1 MAICGIVNDRKGV
14 PANAAE
20 LQAMLASMKL
30 TSEDSC
36 ARSCLSRASFGAISS
51 TGTMSLWYSDSILV
65 ACDADLFNQKELET
79 SLASTNALGNAAA
92 LLAALY
98 LRDGVA
104 FLQHLR
110 GVFALAIWNDKSE
123 TLLLAVDRFGVKTLC
138 YAGSSSDIVFAS
150 QPRGLLASGRLA
162 KKVDLQAVVNYLNFT
177 IVPAPQCVFEGIN
190 KLSPGTYLLS
200 KESGIC
206 TVPYWEMQYP
216 ENTHAST
223 SHLTEELLTR
233 MEEAV
238 SSASAGIPSPQLGC
252 FLSGGTDSSSI
263 LGLLTRA
270 RNTPANAFS
279 IGFREGR
286 FNELEYAHMAARW
299 FGARHF
305 ELMLGP
311 EETYQAIPKL
321 VEAFDEPFGNAS
333 AFPSYFCAELARREG
348 IQVMLAGDGGD
359 ELFGGNERYRTHQIF
374 DVYQKVPYLLRRRLI
389 EPLLFGMPIS
399 ASPLQKLQRYVR
411 RSNTPNPE
419 RYLAW
424 SPLQRFP
431 AHQVLGPAMPSRNGN
446 GDLLAVARRHYHS
459 APAAS
464 ELNRLLYVDVKM
476 TLGDNDLPKV
486 ARTAEVAGLNVR
498 FPYLDHSLAEFSGR
512 LPVHLKVRG
521 LEKRYLF
528 KRATKNLLPRA
539 ILQKK
544 KHGFGL
550 PIGFWLKS
558 DRKLR
563 GFAEDI
569 LLDPRTY
576 QRGYFRRQFVEDVFA
591 LMDSDNTPYYGD
603 LLWPF
608 LMLELWHRRH
618 VDGGTA

>member
-1 MAICGIVNDRKGV
+1 MAICGIVNDEKGDS
-14 PANAAE
+14 ANAAE

-36 ARSCLSRASFGAISS
+36 AHSPASRASLGALSS
-51 TGTMSLWYSDSILV
+51 TGTASLWYSDSILV
-65 ACDADLFNQKELET
+65 ACDADLFNQKELEA
-79 SLASTNALGNAAA
+79 SLASTNAFGNVAA

-98 LRDGVA
+98 LRDGVS
-104 FLQHLR
+104 FLQQLR
-110 GVFALAIWNDKSE
+110 GVFALAIWNKKAE

-138 YAGSSSDIVFAS
+138 YAGSSPEIVFAS
-150 QPRGLLASGRLA
+150 QPRGLFASRRLA
-162 KKVDLQAVVNYLNFT
+162 KRVDLQAIVNYLNFT

-190 KLSPGTYLLS
+190 KLSPGTYLLC

-206 TVPYWEMQYP
+206 LASYWEMQYP
-216 ENTHAST
+216 ENSGAST
-223 SHLTEELLTR
+223 RDLTEELLTR
-233 MEEAV
+233 MEEVV
-238 SSASAGIPSPQLGC
+238 SLVSAGIPSPQLGC

-270 RNTPANAFS
+270 GRTPVNAFS

-286 FNELEYAHMAARW
+286 FNELEYAHIAAGR

-333 AFPSYFCAELARREG
+333 AIPTYYCAELARREG
-348 IQVMLAGDGGD
+348 IRVMLAGDGGD

-374 DVYQKVPYLLRRRLI
+374 NVYQKVPYGLRRLI

-399 ASPLQKLQRYVR
+399 ASPLQKLRRYVR

-419 RYLAW
+419 RYLSW
-424 SPLQRFP
+424 SLLQMFP
-431 AHQVLGPAMPSRNGN
+431 AQQVLGPGMPSRNGN
-446 GDLLAVARRHYHS
+446 GDLLAVARRHYLA

-486 ARTAEVAGLNVR
+486 ARTAEVVGLNVR
-498 FPYLDHSLAEFSGR
+498 FPYLDHCLADFSGR
-512 LPVHLKVRG
+512 LPAQLKVRG

-539 ILQKK
+539 ILHKK

-550 PIGFWLKS
+550 PVGFWLKS

-563 GFAEDI
+563 GFAEDV
-569 LLDPRTY
+569 LLDPKTY
-576 QRGYFRRQFVEDVFA
+576 QRGYFRRPFVEDVFA
-591 LMDSDNTPYYGD
+591 RMDADSTPYYGD

-608 LMLELWHRRH
+608 LMLELWQRRH
-618 VDGGTA
+618 VDGGAA